1 MMETENSNDNTCD
14 GEEWY
19 NGLLLV
25 RDMKIMQLMQQ
36 HYNNKRYLA
45 IAGSKYSEQA
55 KMYDP
60 DRIKQTQF
68 DLAIIQQPSS
78 GVVRML
84 MNDTINTALQYGAI
98 DGNTALDALEMY
110 GIGDLRSIKQRNDE
124 KLMQQQAAMQH
135 QEAMQQQQ
143 ADNQQHVQ
151 PQQ

>member
-1 MMETENSNDNTCD
+1 M
-14 GEEWY
+14 
-19 NGLLLV
+19 
-25 RDMKIMQLMQQ
+25 
-36 HYNNKRYLA
+36 A

-124 KLMQQQAAMQH
+124 KLMQQQAAIQ
-135 QEAMQQQQ
+135 QQAAMQQQ
-143 ADNQQHVQ
+143 ADNQQQVK